1 MPKFTLQVRSGRN
14 GVTPPNVE
22 KKSNRAG
29 GTALKRA
36 ADLWGLCSGPGGRAA
51 LETTPPSPGVPGGQI
66 LITAILEGLLCA
78 RL

>member
-36 ADLWGLCSGPGGRAA
+36 ADLGAGQ
-51 LETTPPSPGVPGGQI
+51 PSR
-66 LITAILEGLLCA
+66 LHLLPRESRGA
-78 RL
+78 RFL